1 MKGNF
6 PDSMF
11 LSRVTSV
18 GVDSYISQVDN
29 NKSIG
34 PYCIPAPLL
43 KILKTPIPPFLSSI
57 INDSLLCGIFP
68 CKLKLTQ
75 ATAVFKKGSKQEPI
89 SLLPILVKCL
99 KKLCLSAFMV
109 ILSIK
114 TFLIHFN
121 LALSKRAQL
130 IMHWYKLL
138 NRKAF
143 DHSILLSKLNHY
155 GRRSKAYAWFQS
167 YLSNTEQFVC
177 INGHKSDSLSI
188 TCGIPQ
194 GSFIGPLLFLL
205 YINDLPNTSKLRSFQ
220 LFADNTNIH
229 CSSNDLIL
237 N

>member
-1 MKGNF
+1 MILLILLHKCPNNSKEHLFSRLRVLLPVSNLHANVPEKPCPTSFMKGNF

-68 CKLKLTQ
+68 SKLKLTQ

-89 SLLPILVKCL
+89 SLLPILVKLL

-121 LALSKRAQL
+121 LVLSKRAQL
-130 IMHWYKLL
+130 IMH
-138 NRKAF
+138 
-143 DHSILLSKLNHY
+143 
-155 GRRSKAYAWFQS
+155 
-167 YLSNTEQFVC
+167 
-177 INGHKSDSLSI
+177 
-188 TCGIPQ
+188 
-194 GSFIGPLLFLL
+194 
-205 YINDLPNTSKLRSFQ
+205 
-220 LFADNTNIH
+220 
-229 CSSNDLIL
+229 
-237 N
+237 